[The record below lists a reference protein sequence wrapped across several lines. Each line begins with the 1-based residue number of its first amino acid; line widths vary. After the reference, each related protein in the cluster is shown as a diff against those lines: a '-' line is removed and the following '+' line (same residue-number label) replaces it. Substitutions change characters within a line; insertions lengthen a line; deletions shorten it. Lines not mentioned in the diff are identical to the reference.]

1 LSSPCSKIAIKEFC
15 VVPNPGHQVMEVGLQ
30 HAKEQSGQSDFVLMI
45 LNAWRFLEYLI
56 LQDIVD
62 ISLASLL
69 QVLN

>member
-1 LSSPCSKIAIKEFC
+1 
-15 VVPNPGHQVMEVGLQ
+15 MEVGLQ